1 MPTESQIQELFSSS
15 VKFDHKISISVASK
29 KDLVLS
35 LLVND
40 MTPKDL
46 FQMILRALLCCRVAL
61 FNSLISLAKK
71 PFAALGVASCTNG
84 ERIRAQRTF
93 FAKID
98 LVSVILIYV
107 WGFDPFILL

>member
-1 MPTESQIQELFSSS
+1 MGLGAFEVDSFNKRGQNYTT
-15 VKFDHKISISVASK
+15 
-29 KDLVLS
+29 KDLY
-35 LLVND
+35 
-40 MTPKDL
+40 
-46 FQMILRALLCCRVAL
+46 QMIMRTLLCCCVAL

-71 PFAALGVASCTNG
+71 PFAALGVASCSTNG

-107 WGFDPFILL
+107 WGFDPFLLLKILGTFHFV